1 LGRLGEAKV
10 ADNYKLS
17 TPVTLRT
24 GVDYS
29 HEKVRT
35 AQHWSVTSPKPG
47 PTLIPTLW
55 KSENPIF
62 CDFRLLG
69 VEATSEI
76 KLG

>member
-1 LGRLGEAKV
+1 LVLGRQGEVKV

-24 GVDYS
+24 GTDYS
-29 HEKVRT
+29 HEKMRT
-35 AQHWSVTSPKPG
+35 AQPSVCNILKTK
-47 PTLIPTLW
+47 THTHTHAV
-55 KSENPIF
+55 ENPIF

-76 KLG
+76 N